1 MEALACIKA
10 RRSVRKFL
18 PEKIGRDVVHDLIEH
33 AKWAPS
39 YNNTKIVRYVAI
51 DDETIISTIA
61 ETLMASENVAIVK
74 NAPLLLVVSVV
85 TGRSGRNRDG
95 VFETTKGDSWEFFD
109 AGAACQTLCLAA
121 ADMGLGSVIMATFD
135 EEGVSRL
142 AELPDSEKI
151 IALLALGRPAAIP
164 AAPRRKDVS
173 EILKFK

>member
-1 MEALACIKA
+1 MEALACIKT

-18 PEKIGRDVVHDLIEH
+18 PEKVGREIVHDLIEH

-39 YNNTKIVRYVAI
+39 YNNTKVVRYVAI
-51 DDETIISTIA
+51 DDEAVISTIA
-61 ETLMASENVAIVK
+61 ESLMANENVAIVR

-95 VFETTKGDSWEFFD
+95 AFETTKGDAWEFFD

-135 EEGVSRL
+135 EEGISRL
-142 AELPDSEKI
+142 VELPDSEKI

-164 AAPRRKDVS
+164 APPRRKDVS
-173 EILKFK
+173 EILRFK